1 MQRELDLRIVTE
13 AGKISPEPEFPDRE
27 RLKQYQTDAKY
38 ADQLLEALRGLYA
51 YETKLKKE
59 ADGRCDTLDGQ
70 LKALTAA
77 IADGRNRN
85 QRFDE
90 LEQWKQELAGL
101 LQKQSAVEER
111 KAALAAARSAQLLG
125 PTDQLR
131 QRNRQSLD
139 AEKTQAARLTQEKQ
153 AQEASLPTLE
163 RAAKQAREQLP
174 LAEENVRLVKRLES
188 CLKFLE
194 KRQKDTAEL
203 ERLDRLQT
211 KALEDSNRAEQ
222 EYLAVRQAYYR
233 SQSGL
238 LARELREGEP
248 CPVCGATHHP
258 APAVLQEGGA
268 TQEQFQAAD
277 DHRKRLEEQL
287 HKISSQTAAARAA
300 LETLQKTLQE
310 EGIGDEDTE
319 QSVRQRM
326 KEADAAAPENSG
338 SGGADGNP
346 AEPVP
351 KPAGKG
357 RRPAGSLPEKDR
369 RAGKGSRPAGQRVCR
384 RAGAAE
390 LREDEAAYRAACLT
404 AEETERLDGAIRRYE
419 EKKKSLNDRVQER
432 EKQLKDSARADIEAL
447 LQQQK
452 AMTEQYRQAQERSR
466 GCDRRLTLHQEAG
479 KAIRRAA
486 EQKKAHAEEWAVLD
500 DLYRAMSGQL
510 SQKVKIA
517 FETYVQQYYF
527 KQVVAAAN
535 KRLTRIDRRAC
546 LCCG

>member
-1 MQRELDLRIVTE
+1 MRH
-13 AGKISPEPEFPDRE
+13 AGQAAESP
-27 RLKQYQTDAKY
+27 A
-38 ADQLLEALRGLYA
+38 
-51 YETKLKKE
+51 
-59 ADGRCDTLDGQ
+59 
-70 LKALTAA
+70 TAA

-125 PTDQLR
+125 PTDR
-131 QRNRQSLD
+131 ACASGTGRSLD

-194 KRQKDTAEL
+194 KRQKDTAEM

-268 TQEQFQAAD
+268 EQEQFQAAD

-287 HKISSQTAAARAA
+287 HKSSQPDRRSS
-300 LETLQKTLQE
+300 
-310 EGIGDEDTE
+310 GCIGD
-319 QSVRQRM
+319 
-326 KEADAAAPENSG
+326 
-338 SGGADGNP
+338 P
-346 AEPVP
+346 A
-351 KPAGKG
+351 KDPAGG
-357 RRPAGSLPEKDR
+357 RNR
-369 RAGKGSRPAGQRVCR
+369 RR
-384 RAGAAE
+384 
-390 LREDEAAYRAACLT
+390 
-404 AEETERLDGAIRRYE
+404 
-419 EKKKSLNDRVQER
+419 
-432 EKQLKDSARADIEAL
+432 
-447 LQQQK
+447 
-452 AMTEQYRQAQERSR
+452 
-466 GCDRRLTLHQEAG
+466 
-479 KAIRRAA
+479 
-486 EQKKAHAEEWAVLD
+486 
-500 DLYRAMSGQL
+500 
-510 SQKVKIA
+510 
-517 FETYVQQYYF
+517 
-527 KQVVAAAN
+527 
-535 KRLTRIDRRAC
+535 
-546 LCCG
+546 

>member
-59 ADGRCDTLDGQ
+59 ADDRCDTLDGQ

-248 CPVCGATHHP
+248 
-258 APAVLQEGGA
+258 APY
-268 TQEQFQAAD
+268 
-277 DHRKRLEEQL
+277 
-287 HKISSQTAAARAA
+287 AARPTIPPLLFCRKAGRHRSSFRRRTITA
-300 LETLQKTLQE
+300 SGWK
-310 EGIGDEDTE
+310 
-319 QSVRQRM
+319 
-326 KEADAAAPENSG
+326 NSCIKF
-338 SGGADGNP
+338 P
-346 AEPVP
+346 A
-351 KPAGKG
+351 
-357 RRPAGSLPEKDR
+357 RPPQLGLHW
-369 RAGKGSRPAGQRVCR
+369 RPCKRPCR
-384 RAGAAE
+384 RKESAT
-390 LREDEAAYRAACLT
+390 RTRNRASVS
-404 AEETERLDGAIRRYE
+404 E
-419 EKKKSLNDRVQER
+419 
-432 EKQLKDSARADIEAL
+432 
-447 LQQQK
+447 
-452 AMTEQYRQAQERSR
+452 
-466 GCDRRLTLHQEAG
+466 
-479 KAIRRAA
+479 
-486 EQKKAHAEEWAVLD
+486 
-500 DLYRAMSGQL
+500 
-510 SQKVKIA
+510 
-517 FETYVQQYYF
+517 
-527 KQVVAAAN
+527 
-535 KRLTRIDRRAC
+535 
-546 LCCG
+546 